1 LLSKGRHTQRESPT
15 DSDTTH
21 TDSPNP
27 RPAVPTGDQETAEAD
42 SAHSPDNYPESTSDH
57 SDQSATAEDEH
68 PSSHGTSREMLQQ
81 MIF

>member
-27 RPAVPTGDQETAEAD
+27 RPAVPTQETAEAD